1 LLDISTTPRYVP
13 LTIAMPKFDV
23 LELGVSFSLNSM
35 QLYLTIKGDENDA
48 FLFVDEVLLL
58 PSSFESSYMGT
69 SFRTNQEWINKKEIS

>member
-1 LLDISTTPRYVP
+1 
-13 LTIAMPKFDV
+13 
-23 LELGVSFSLNSM
+23 M

-69 SFRTNQEWINKKEIS
+69 SFRTNQELINKKEFS